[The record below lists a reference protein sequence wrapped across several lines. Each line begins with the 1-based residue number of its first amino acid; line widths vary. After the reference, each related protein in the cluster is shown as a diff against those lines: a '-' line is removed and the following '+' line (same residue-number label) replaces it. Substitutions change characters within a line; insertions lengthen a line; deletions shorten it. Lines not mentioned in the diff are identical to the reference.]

1 MKDKEALD
9 DYKDFGKIKGES
21 TTSNQTF
28 VPSRFHNEWR
38 QKYFEEIE
46 DVNLRADMVCARND
60 ELENKLSKYE
70 RAFGILK
77 EELEIDIVEDIE
89 ERMDDDIVHHYM
101 IINDRFLKK
110 EKIIIDLMWEE
121 YELLEEL
128 MKND

>member
-70 RAFGILK
+70 RAFEILK
-77 EELEIDIVEDIE
+77 KMNGINRTLFISAICDVANDEEI
-89 ERMDDDIVHHYM
+89 
-101 IINDRFLKK
+101 
-110 EKIIIDLMWEE
+110 
-121 YELLEEL
+121 ELLEEL
-128 MKND
+128 MKNEKE